1 MTRQAPLNQASANP
15 MERWSD
21 ALSALQL
28 LQIDP
33 HGFGG
38 VCLRAPH
45 GPVRER
51 WLQALAGLGL
61 ALVKVPGSVDSER
74 LLGGI
79 DLAHTLQTGQLQTQA
94 SLLQQADQGLVCLPM
109 AERLSPALLAP
120 LVQAL
125 EQGQVPPTRHSAAP
139 TITRFGVVA
148 LDESLA
154 DEPGVGAAL
163 AERLG
168 VWLDLHELSPSDIS
182 AGWAD
187 SHNGVDA
194 DTGTDSDSLHI
205 RISPGAL
212 ARARE
217 QLRQVQASDEHM
229 QALCAVALGL
239 GIGSLRVPSLALR
252 VACGHAA
259 LNGRSTLDA
268 DDLGFAARCVLA
280 PRATQW
286 PAEPSAQ
293 EAAETVPQE
302 DSTPPPE
309 PPDNADQAPDNDA
322 EKDKDPDIAPPAEP
336 SAQDLQEMMV
346 AAALASLPPHVLDA
360 LMTRPGSA
368 SQNTSGRSGQTRAGS
383 QRGRPLP
390 PRPGRP
396 GGQARLHVLATLRA
410 AAPKQ
415 RLRQATTPLTT
426 PLATPFKKPNAAPLA
441 PPHPTAHPQAPTFA
455 AAAKTSNSANR
466 LNPVSAGS
474 NLAHPLRGRVAIRA
488 EDFHIQRYQ
497 QRASSCLI
505 LALDASGS
513 AALQR
518 LAEAKGAVELLLQQ
532 SYARRDSVCIVAF
545 RGAQA
550 QLLLPMTRS
559 LVRAKR
565 AMTGLPGGGGTPLAL
580 ALKMAHEQAAQLQRQ
595 GVTPILVVLSDG
607 RANVTLQ
614 GLGGRA
620 QAQLDAQSWG
630 QQWRASGHRAL
641 WIDTSMHPDAQAQQ
655 LASTMGASYLPMP
668 QVQSQRMAHAIERVR
683 SPQV

>member
-1 MTRQAPLNQASANP
+1 MNREPQAAES
-15 MERWSD
+15 MERWGD
-21 ALSALQL
+21 ALSTLQL
-28 LQIDP
+28 LQLTP

-51 WLQALAGLGL
+51 WLQALAGLGIG
-61 ALVKVPGSVDSER
+61 LVKVPGSADSER

-79 DLAHTLQTGQLQTQA
+79 DLAPTLQTGQLHLQA
-94 SLLQQADQGLVCLPM
+94 GLLQQADQGLVCLPM

-120 LVQAL
+120 LAQAL
-125 EQGQVPPTRHSAAP
+125 EQGQVPPTGHNAAP
-139 TITRFGVVA
+139 TPTRFGVVA
-148 LDESLA
+148 LDESLP
-154 DEPGVGAAL
+154 DEPRLGAAL

-168 VWLDLHELSPSDIS
+168 VWLDLNELSPSDIHAAWQGDS
-182 AGWAD
+182 A
-187 SHNGVDA
+187 
-194 DTGTDSDSLHI
+194 SDGLQV
-205 RISPGAL
+205 RLSPGAL
-212 ARARE
+212 ARARA
-217 QLRQVQASDEHM
+217 QLPQVQASDEHM
-229 QALCAVALGL
+229 QALCAAALGL

-252 VACGHAA
+252 VACAHAA

-286 PAEPSAQ
+286 PSEPSAQ
-293 EAAETVPQE
+293 EAAEPAPRNDATPPEPPEPPE
-302 DSTPPPE
+302 DSDETLQNEAEKDEKPDTAPPPE
-309 PPDNADQAPDNDA
+309 P
-322 EKDKDPDIAPPAEP
+322 
-336 SAQDLQEMMV
+336 SAKDLQEMMV
-346 AAALASLPPHVLDA
+346 AAALASLPPHMLDA
-360 LMTRPGSA
+360 LMTRQGAA

-396 GGQARLHVLATLRA
+396 GGHARLHVLATLRA

-415 RLRQATTPLTT
+415 RLRP
-426 PLATPFKKPNAAPLA
+426 
-441 PPHPTAHPQAPTFA
+441 
-455 AAAKTSNSANR
+455 AKST
-466 LNPVSAGS
+466 
-474 NLAHPLRGRVAIRA
+474 GRVAIRA

-497 QRASSCLI
+497 NRASSCLI

-580 ALKMAHEQAAQLQRQ
+580 ALKMAHEQAALLQHQ

-620 QAQLDAQSWG
+620 QAQNDAQSWG
-630 QQWRASGHRAL
+630 LQWRASGHRAL
-641 WIDTSMHPDAQAQQ
+641 WIDTSMQPDAQAQQ
-655 LASTMGASYLPMP
+655 LAASMGASYLPMP
-668 QVQSQRMAHAIERVR
+668 QVQSQRMAHAIEHVR
-683 SPQV
+683 NAQA

>member
-1 MTRQAPLNQASANP
+1 MTRESSPQQAASDP
-15 MERWSD
+15 VERWHD
-21 ALSALQL
+21 ALTALQL

-45 GPVRER
+45 GPVREH
-51 WLQALAGLGL
+51 WLQALAGLGVGL
-61 ALVKVPGSVDSER
+61 IKVPGSVDSER

-79 DLAHTLQTGQLQTQA
+79 DLAQTLQTGQLHMQA
-94 SLLQQADQGLVCLPM
+94 GLLQQADQGLVCLPM

-139 TITRFGVVA
+139 TPTRFGVVA
-148 LDESLA
+148 LDESLT

-168 VWLDLHELSPSDIS
+168 VWLDLHELSPSDIH
-182 AGWAD
+182 AAWQD
-187 SHNGVDA
+187 HRE
-194 DTGTDSDSLHI
+194 SDKLQI
-205 RISPGAL
+205 RLSPAAL

-217 QLRQVQASDEHM
+217 HLPQVQASDEQV
-229 QALCAVALGL
+229 QALCAAALGL
-239 GIGSLRVPSLALR
+239 GIGSLRVPSLALH

-268 DDLGFAARCVLA
+268 DDLSFAARCVLA

-286 PAEPSAQ
+286 PAEPSAP
-293 EAAETVPQE
+293 EAEPAPQE
-302 DSTPPPE
+302 DASPPE
-309 PPDNADQAPDNDA
+309 PPEESGEAPESEA
-322 EKDKDPDIAPPAEP
+322 ESDHTQDPSPPPEQNAEP
-336 SAQDLQEMMV
+336 SAEDLQEMMV
-346 AAALASLPPHVLDA
+346 AAALASLPPHMLDA
-360 LMTRPGSA
+360 LMTRQGATRQQS
-368 SQNTSGRSGQTRAGS
+368 SGRSGQTRAGS

-415 RLRQATTPLTT
+415 RLRQTHST
-426 PLATPFKKPNAAPLA
+426 
-441 PPHPTAHPQAPTFA
+441 
-455 AAAKTSNSANR
+455 
-466 LNPVSAGS
+466 
-474 NLAHPLRGRVAIRA
+474 GRVAIRA
-488 EDFHIQRYQ
+488 EDFHTQRYQ

-550 QLLLPMTRS
+550 QLLLPATRS

-641 WIDTSMHPDAQAQQ
+641 WIDTSMQPDAQAQQ

-668 QVQSQRMAHAIERVR
+668 QVQSKRMASAIERVR
-683 SPQV
+683 SPQP

>member
-1 MTRQAPLNQASANP
+1 MTREPTPPEASSEPL
-15 MERWSD
+15 ERWND
-21 ALSALQL
+21 ALTALQL

-51 WLQALAGLGL
+51 WLQALADLGLG
-61 ALVKVPGSVDSER
+61 LVKVPGSVDSER

-79 DLAHTLQTGQLQTQA
+79 DLAHTLQTGQLHMQA
-94 SLLQQADQGLVCLPM
+94 GLLQQADQGLVCLPM

-125 EQGQVPPTRHSAAP
+125 EQGQVPPTRHSAEP
-139 TITRFGVVA
+139 SVTRFGVVA
-148 LDESLA
+148 LDESLP

-168 VWLDLHELSPSDIS
+168 VWLDLHELSPSDIH
-182 AGWAD
+182 AD
-187 SHNGVDA
+187 WTDA
-194 DTGTDSDSLHI
+194 NSEGLHL
-205 RISPGAL
+205 RLSPGAL
-212 ARARE
+212 TRARD
-217 QLRQVQASDEHM
+217 QLAHVQANDDQM
-229 QALCAVALGL
+229 QALCAAALGL

-252 VACGHAA
+252 LACAHAA
-259 LNGRSTLDA
+259 LNGRQALEA

-293 EAAETVPQE
+293 EEEPAPQE
-302 DSTPPPE
+302 DVTSPQEPPPQPSE
-309 PPDNADQAPDNDA
+309 NADQAPDDEA
-322 EKDKDPDIAPPAEP
+322 EKDKDPGPPREP
-336 SAQDLQEMMV
+336 SAEDLQEMMV
-346 AAALASLPPHVLDA
+346 AAALASLPPHMLDA
-360 LMTRPGSA
+360 LMTRQGA
-368 SQNTSGRSGQTRAGS
+368 SSPQSSGRSGQTRAGS

-415 RLRQATTPLTT
+415 RLRQAHST
-426 PLATPFKKPNAAPLA
+426 
-441 PPHPTAHPQAPTFA
+441 
-455 AAAKTSNSANR
+455 
-466 LNPVSAGS
+466 
-474 NLAHPLRGRVAIRA
+474 GRVAIRA

-550 QLLLPMTRS
+550 QLLLPATRS

-620 QAQLDAQSWG
+620 QAQSDAQSWG
-630 QQWRASGHRAL
+630 QQWRASGHRVL
-641 WIDTSMHPDAQAQQ
+641 WIDTSMQPDAQAQR
-655 LASTMGASYLPMP
+655 LASSMGASYLPMP
-668 QVQSQRMAHAIERVR
+668 QVQSQRMASAIERVR

>member
-1 MTRQAPLNQASANP
+1 MARDAPPLSTP
-15 MERWSD
+15 SDPLERWND
-21 ALSALQL
+21 ALTALQL
-28 LQIDP
+28 LHIDP

-38 VCLRAPH
+38 VRLRAPH

-61 ALVKVPGSVDSER
+61 GLVKVPGSVDSER

-79 DLAHTLQTGQLQTQA
+79 DLAHTLQTGQLHSQA
-94 SLLQQADQGLVCLPM
+94 GLLQQADQGLVCLPM

-139 TITRFGVVA
+139 TPTRFGMVA
-148 LDESLA
+148 LDESLP

-163 AERLG
+163 QERLG
-168 VWLDLHELSPSDIS
+168 VWLDLHELSPSDIH
-182 AGWAD
+182 AAWQGD
-187 SHNGVDA
+187 SE
-194 DTGTDSDSLHI
+194 SDGLQI
-205 RISPGAL
+205 RLSPGAL

-217 QLRQVQASDEHM
+217 QLPQVKASDEQV
-229 QALCAVALGL
+229 QALCAAAWGL

-293 EAAETVPQE
+293 EAEPAPQE
-302 DSTPPPE
+302 DVTQPPE
-309 PPDNADQAPDNDA
+309 PPENSEEAPENDA
-322 EKDKDPDIAPPAEP
+322 EKDKDPETAPPPEP
-336 SAQDLQEMMV
+336 STEDLQDMMV
-346 AAALASLPPHVLDA
+346 AAALASLPPHMLDA
-360 LMTRPGSA
+360 LMTRQGAA
-368 SQNTSGRSGQTRAGS
+368 SHHTSGRSGQTRTGS

-415 RLRQATTPLTT
+415 RLRQAHST
-426 PLATPFKKPNAAPLA
+426 
-441 PPHPTAHPQAPTFA
+441 
-455 AAAKTSNSANR
+455 
-466 LNPVSAGS
+466 
-474 NLAHPLRGRVAIRA
+474 GRVAIRA

-620 QAQLDAQSWG
+620 QAQTDAQSWG

-641 WIDTSMHPDAQAQQ
+641 WIDTSMQPDVQAQQ
-655 LASTMGASYLPMP
+655 LAATMGASYLPMP

-683 SPQV
+683 NPQA

>member
-1 MTRQAPLNQASANP
+1 MHREDPPFEPL
-15 MERWSD
+15 ERWND
-21 ALSALQL
+21 ALTALQL
-28 LQIDP
+28 LQLDP

-45 GPVRER
+45 GPVRDR
-51 WLQALAGLGL
+51 WLQALASLGVR
-61 ALVKVPGSVDSER
+61 LVKIPGSVDNER

-79 DLAHTLQTGQLQTQA
+79 DLAHTLQTGQLHVQA
-94 SLLQQADQGLVCLPM
+94 GLLQQADQGVVCLPM
-109 AERLSPALLAP
+109 AERLAPALLAP

-125 EQGQVPPTRHSAAP
+125 EQGQLPPTAHQASP
-139 TITRFGVVA
+139 TTSRFGVVA
-148 LDESLA
+148 LDESLS
-154 DEPGVGAAL
+154 DEPGVGVAL

-168 VWLDLHELSPSDIS
+168 VWLDLHELTPSDIQPV
-182 AGWAD
+182 WAE
-187 SHNGVDA
+187 A
-194 DTGTDSDSLHI
+194 DPATEPDGGPTA
-205 RISPGAL
+205 SPGQDHPLRIHLSPAAL

-217 QLRQVQASDEHM
+217 HLPHVQATDTQL
-229 QALCAVALGL
+229 QALCAAAWGL

-259 LNGRSTLDA
+259 LSGRQTLDT
-268 DDLGFAARCVLA
+268 DDLSFAARCVLA

-286 PAEPSAQ
+286 PADSPDPTA
-293 EAAETVPQE
+293 EAAPTDEPP
-302 DSTPPPE
+302 SPPE
-309 PPDNADQAPDNDA
+309 PPEEPSDTRQYESAPDT
-322 EKDKDPDIAPPAEP
+322 DKAQTPEPPPAEKAAP
-336 SAQDLQEMMV
+336 SPEDLQEMMV
-346 AAALASLPPHVLDA
+346 AAALASLPPHLLDA
-360 LMTRPGSA
+360 LLTRQGA
-368 SQNTSGRSGQTRAGS
+368 TGHNTSGRSGQQRAGS

-390 PRPGRP
+390 ARAGRP

-415 RLRQATTPLTT
+415 RLRQEHTT
-426 PLATPFKKPNAAPLA
+426 
-441 PPHPTAHPQAPTFA
+441 
-455 AAAKTSNSANR
+455 
-466 LNPVSAGS
+466 
-474 NLAHPLRGRVAIRA
+474 GRVAIRA

-497 QRASSCLI
+497 QRTSSCLI

-532 SYARRDSVCIVAF
+532 SYARRDSVCIVSF

-565 AMTGLPGGGGTPLAL
+565 AMTGLPGGGGTPLAG

-620 QAQLDAQSWG
+620 QAQTDAHNWG
-630 QQWRASGHRAL
+630 QQWRLSGHRAL
-641 WIDTSMHPDAQAQQ
+641 WIDTGLQPDAQAQQ
-655 LASTMGASYLPMP
+655 LASTMGASYVPMP
-668 QVQSQRMAHAIERVR
+668 QLQAQRMAQAMQRVR
-683 SPQV
+683 SPSP

>member
-1 MTRQAPLNQASANP
+1 MHREDPPFEPL
-15 MERWSD
+15 ERWND
-21 ALSALQL
+21 ALTALQL
-28 LQIDP
+28 LQLDP

-45 GPVRER
+45 GPVRDR
-51 WLQALAGLGL
+51 WLQALASLGVR
-61 ALVKVPGSVDSER
+61 LVKIPGSVDSER

-79 DLAHTLQTGQLQTQA
+79 DLAHTLQTGQLHVQA
-94 SLLQQADQGLVCLPM
+94 GLLQQADQGVVCLPM
-109 AERLSPALLAP
+109 AERLAPALLAP

-125 EQGQVPPTRHSAAP
+125 EQGQLPPTAHQASP
-139 TITRFGVVA
+139 TTSRFGVVA
-148 LDESLA
+148 LDESLS
-154 DEPGVGAAL
+154 DEPGVGVAL

-168 VWLDLHELSPSDIS
+168 VWLDLHELTPSDIQPVWS
-182 AGWAD
+182 EAD
-187 SHNGVDA
+187 PATEPDGGPTA
-194 DTGTDSDSLHI
+194 
-205 RISPGAL
+205 SPGQDHPLRIHLSPAAL

-217 QLRQVQASDEHM
+217 HLPHVQATDAQL
-229 QALCAVALGL
+229 QALCAAAWGL

-259 LNGRSTLDA
+259 LSGRQTLDT
-268 DDLGFAARCVLA
+268 DDLSYAARCVLA

-286 PAEPSAQ
+286 PADSPDPTA
-293 EAAETVPQE
+293 EAAPTDAPP
-302 DSTPPPE
+302 SPPE
-309 PPDNADQAPDNDA
+309 PPEEPSDPPKNESAPDT
-322 EKDKDPDIAPPAEP
+322 DKAQTPEPPPAEKAAP
-336 SAQDLQEMMV
+336 SPEDLQEMMV
-346 AAALASLPPHVLDA
+346 AAALASLPPHLLDA
-360 LMTRPGSA
+360 LLTRQGA
-368 SQNTSGRSGQTRAGS
+368 TGHNTSGRSGQQRAGS

-390 PRPGRP
+390 ARAGRP

-415 RLRQATTPLTT
+415 RLRQAHTT
-426 PLATPFKKPNAAPLA
+426 
-441 PPHPTAHPQAPTFA
+441 
-455 AAAKTSNSANR
+455 
-466 LNPVSAGS
+466 
-474 NLAHPLRGRVAIRA
+474 GRVAIRA

-497 QRASSCLI
+497 QRTSSCLI

-532 SYARRDSVCIVAF
+532 SYARRDSVCIVSF

-565 AMTGLPGGGGTPLAL
+565 AMTGLPGGGGTPLAG

-620 QAQLDAQSWG
+620 QAQTDAHNWG
-630 QQWRASGHRAL
+630 QQWRLSGHRAL
-641 WIDTSMHPDAQAQQ
+641 WIDTSLQPDAQAQQ
-655 LASTMGASYLPMP
+655 LASTMGASYVPMP
-668 QVQSQRMAHAIERVR
+668 QLQAQRMAQAMQRVR
-683 SPQV
+683 SPSP

>member
-1 MTRQAPLNQASANP
+1 MAREAPPPSSPSDPL
-15 MERWSD
+15 ERWND
-21 ALSALQL
+21 ALTALQL

-33 HGFGG
+33 FGFGG

-51 WLQALAGLGL
+51 WLHALSGLGIG
-61 ALVKVPGSVDSER
+61 LVKVPGSVDSER

-79 DLAHTLQTGQLQTQA
+79 DLAQTLQTGQLHMQA
-94 SLLQQADQGLVCLPM
+94 GLLQQADQGLVCLPM

-139 TITRFGVVA
+139 TVTRFGVVA
-148 LDESLA
+148 LDESLP
-154 DEPGVGAAL
+154 DEAGVGAAL
-163 AERLG
+163 AEHLG
-168 VWLDLHELSPSDIS
+168 VWLDLHELSPSDIH
-182 AGWAD
+182 AAWPDD
-187 SHNGVDA
+187 SG
-194 DTGTDSDSLHI
+194 SDGLRI
-205 RISPGAL
+205 RLSPGAW

-217 QLRQVQASDEHM
+217 QLPQVQASDEQV
-229 QALCAVALGL
+229 QALCAAAMGL

-286 PAEPSAQ
+286 PAEPSAP
-293 EAAETVPQE
+293 EAEPAPAE
-302 DSTPPPE
+302 DSTPPE
-309 PPDNADQAPDNDA
+309 PPEDSGEAPENKA
-322 EKDKDPDIAPPAEP
+322 ETDPPQDPGPPPEQQAEP
-336 SAQDLQEMMV
+336 SAEDLQEMMV
-346 AAALASLPPHVLDA
+346 AAALASLPPHMLDA
-360 LMTRPGSA
+360 LMTRQGAA
-368 SQNTSGRSGQTRAGS
+368 SHHTSGRSGQTRAGS

-415 RLRQATTPLTT
+415 RLRQA
-426 PLATPFKKPNAAPLA
+426 
-441 PPHPTAHPQAPTFA
+441 H
-455 AAAKTSNSANR
+455 SA
-466 LNPVSAGS
+466 
-474 NLAHPLRGRVAIRA
+474 GRVAIRA

-620 QAQLDAQSWG
+620 QAQSDAQSWG
-630 QQWRASGHRAL
+630 EQWRASGHRAL
-641 WIDTSMHPDAQAQQ
+641 WIDTSMQPDAQAQQ
-655 LASTMGASYLPMP
+655 LASTMGAGYLPMP
-668 QVQSQRMAHAIERVR
+668 QVQSQRMASAIERVR
-683 SPQV
+683 NPQV